1 MTVND
6 HKDSKTALLADYL
19 LAASPD
25 SLYLIN
31 TDSNDIYWPE
41 SMRLSNVESSAE
53 QLLGQAVRGFPAR
66 LVVYTSDAR
75 ATDTV
80 FFSFGFRKLQVEGNS
95 ESTSDTRWY
104 EFRLSHYKQQPHWLN
119 ARFWANPERFELD
132 YDADIYSDE
141 EE

>member
-41 SMRLSNVESSAE
+41 SKLASILVRYVPTLQDALDNIARDTTSTSGGSASADTHMAVMRLSNVESSAE

-80 FFSFGFRKLQVEGNS
+80 FLLAKCTLLG
-95 ESTSDTRWY
+95 ESGT
-104 EFRLSHYKQQPHWLN
+104 
-119 ARFWANPERFELD
+119 
-132 YDADIYSDE
+132 I
-141 EE
+141 